1 LRQDR
6 FGAPSDKAQNEE
18 GGPHQSLHR
27 VLHEKSRASSR
38 AAQTARFD
46 CTRYSRLTLPVAD
59 EASARLSDVVVFM
72 RCVPLLIMIRN
83 VALAMVTEVFT
94 PVEVARNAR
103 LENTVEVH
111 EVGGRGV
118 DSSPDRIPAQRFPCR
133 TLALFRTHIPC

>member
-1 LRQDR
+1 M
-6 FGAPSDKAQNEE
+6 
-18 GGPHQSLHR
+18 
-27 VLHEKSRASSR
+27 
-38 AAQTARFD
+38 
-46 CTRYSRLTLPVAD
+46 
-59 EASARLSDVVVFM
+59 VVFM

-118 DSSPDRIPAQRFPCR
+118 DPRRTASRAPKILGQVHSVERFIRPTVQRE
-133 TLALFRTHIPC
+133 TLR